1 MLDENS
7 HGKGHNSQATNSDTV
22 AGAKLLAFVERV
34 ERMRKERKSI
44 GEDISEVFG
53 EMKGEG
59 YDVKIVKEVLKLR
72 EMDPGARHE
81 RDAVLDLYLNALGM
95 V

>member
-7 HGKGHNSQATNSDTV
+7 HGKGHNSQVKNYDTV

-72 EMDPGARHE
+72 EMESGARHE

>member
-7 HGKGHNSQATNSDTV
+7 HGKGHNSQAKNYDTV
-22 AGAKLLAFVERV
+22 AG
-34 ERMRKERKSI
+34 
-44 GEDISEVFG
+44 D
-53 EMKGEG
+53 
-59 YDVKIVKEVLKLR
+59 
-72 EMDPGARHE
+72 RHE

>member
-1 MLDENS
+1 MIKSEPS
-7 HGKGHNSQATNSDTV
+7 EGHNSQNNTV
-22 AGAKLLAFVERV
+22 AGAELLAFVERV
-34 ERMRKERKSI
+34 ERMREERKSI

-59 YDVKIVKEVLKLR
+59 YDVKIVKDVLKLR
-72 EMDPGARHE
+72 DMDPGARHE
-81 RDAVLDLYLNALGM
+81 RDAVLDLYLSALGM